1 MTSDA
6 KLPIPNHLRAPTK
19 GLHGKYSI
27 ERADGKALPDTF
39 EAFVLRLDSGAEPNH
54 LKACRAAI
62 LTYANEIEAHLPEL
76 AKDIR
81 DKGGRNDFRQR
92 AIS

>member
-54 LKACRAAI
+54 LK
-62 LTYANEIEAHLPEL
+62 L
-76 AKDIR
+76 AE
-81 DKGGRNDFRQR
+81 RQY
-92 AIS
+92 

>member
-1 MTSDA
+1 MSNND
-6 KLPIPNHLRAPTK
+6 KSQVPNHLRQNHK

-54 LKACRAAI
+54 RKACRAAV
-62 LTYANEIEAHLPEL
+62 LTYADEIEAHLPEL

-81 DKGGRNDFRQR
+81 DKWGV
-92 AIS
+92 

>member
-27 ERADGKALPDTF
+27 ERADGKALPD
-39 EAFVLRLDSGAEPNH
+39 
-54 LKACRAAI
+54 
-62 LTYANEIEAHLPEL
+62 
-76 AKDIR
+76 
-81 DKGGRNDFRQR
+81 
-92 AIS
+92 